1 MAVMTMQGLLDP
13 PVNCPHVVRGGVP
26 SKACGHVDDEKFR
39 GSGIRRG
46 GREQTVPLPTLA
58 TLPTV
63 PTSTL
68 PIFIIPP
75 KSSHLRYHHLT
86 TMGPLDENESIPEPS
101 SSAKVVPVKDDD
113 EDDDETTTAEVS
125 TGDLKEGI
133 ISTSETVM
141 STEHPDSNAGKEPD
155 QDHVHIR
162 CTCDEIVPEPLK
174 NIIPADMVP
183 SVNTQP
189 ASKPSYGKARLWQ
202 CAGDSVMPHEGT
214 QLSEEFHSMLMR
226 RLGATFGCLKK
237 DIDLEPR
244 TPAHVSPAAE
254 DDPSPRL
261 TALQSTSRARRK
273 LSADPVAVKQEESA
287 PPPDHDM
294 MMNNNKK
301 LLMSSKVLVN
311 KARQQAATTC
321 VNRVIKPIS
330 RAHSTEVEDSE
341 LDSSNPNSHLHETLA
356 SEPEKTTPALRKS
369 GSVNGNRSGLAQQKT
384 ITGAVNTTK
393 PHQPNKFITVKDR
406 PKREATPKNVHLC
419 KQDHGSQSKN
429 SSTSDDPASRS
440 STRGLAATGRLRR
453 RAAAAVVSC
462 MESPI

>member
-1 MAVMTMQGLLDP
+1 ML
-13 PVNCPHVVRGGVP
+13 CGVP
-26 SKACGHVDDEKFR
+26 SKACGHVDDENFR

-101 SSAKVVPVKDDD
+101 PSAKVVPVKDDD
-113 EDDDETTTAEVS
+113 EDDDETTAEVS

-133 ISTSETVM
+133 ISTSDTVM
-141 STEHPDSNAGKEPD
+141 STEETDSNAGKELD

-174 NIIPADMVP
+174 NIPADMVP

-189 ASKPSYGKARLWQ
+189 ASKSSYGKARLWQ

-261 TALQSTSRARRK
+261 TALQSSRARRK
-273 LSADPVAVKQEESA
+273 LSADQVALKQEESA
-287 PPPDHDM
+287 PPDHDIM
-294 MMNNNKK
+294 NNKK

-330 RAHSTEVEDSE
+330 RAHSEVVVVDSE
-341 LDSSNPNSHLHETLA
+341 LDSSIANSHLHETLA
-356 SEPEKTTPALRKS
+356 SEPEKTTPGLRKS

-384 ITGAVNTTK
+384 VIGAVNTTK
-393 PHQPNKFITVKDR
+393 TQSNRFITVKDR
-406 PKREATPKNVHLC
+406 PKREVTPKNVHLC
-419 KQDHGSQSKN
+419 KQDHGTQSKN
-429 SSTSDDPASRS
+429 STSDDPASRS
-440 STRGLAATGRLRR
+440 ARGLAATGRLRR

>member
-1 MAVMTMQGLLDP
+1 ML
-13 PVNCPHVVRGGVP
+13 CGVP
-26 SKACGHVDDEKFR
+26 SKACGHVDDENFR

-101 SSAKVVPVKDDD
+101 PSAKVVPVKDDD

-141 STEHPDSNAGKEPD
+141 STENTDSSNAGKESD

-174 NIIPADMVP
+174 NVPADMVP

-189 ASKPSYGKARLWQ
+189 ASKSSYGKARLWQ

-244 TPAHVSPAAE
+244 TPAHHVSSAAE

-261 TALQSTSRARRK
+261 TALQSSRARRK
-273 LSADPVAVKQEESA
+273 LSADQVAVKQEESA
-287 PPPDHDM
+287 PPDHD

-330 RAHSTEVEDSE
+330 RAHSTEVVVVDDSD
-341 LDSSNPNSHLHETLA
+341 LDSSVADSHLHETLA

-393 PHQPNKFITVKDR
+393 TQPNRFITVKDR

-419 KQDHGSQSKN
+419 KQDHGTQSKN
-429 SSTSDDPASRS
+429 STSDDPASR